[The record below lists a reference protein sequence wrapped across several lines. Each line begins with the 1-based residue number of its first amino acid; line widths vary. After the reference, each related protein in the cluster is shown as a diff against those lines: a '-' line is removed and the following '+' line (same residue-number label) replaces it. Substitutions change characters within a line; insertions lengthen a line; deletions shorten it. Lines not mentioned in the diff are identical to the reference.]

1 VKILH
6 LYKDYY
12 PVLGGIENHIRLL
25 AEGQAARG
33 HDVTVL
39 ATNRGLRTT
48 TARQGGVRVI
58 KAGRLLTVARAP
70 LSLAFPLFLARQRPD
85 IAHLHFPYPFGE
97 VSHLL
102 LGRARRTVIT
112 YHSDVVRQKG
122 WLRLYRP
129 FLTRVLDR
137 ADRIIATSPPY
148 IESSPYLRPRAGRC
162 TVIPLGINLQRFQTL
177 NPTLVQSLRAR
188 YGTAPSPGT
197 SDYPLLLFVGLLR
210 YYKGLS
216 YLLQA
221 MTHIRARLL
230 VIGEGPMENEWRRL
244 AEALAIADKVRFLGQ
259 IPNEQL
265 PAFYHAA
272 DLFVLPATHRS
283 EAFGLV
289 QVEAM
294 AAGLPIISTELGTG
308 TSWVNQHDETGLVV
322 PPRDAPALEKAIS
335 TLLSDPD
342 RRHRMGQAGR
352 NRAQREFSH
361 TVMTGRVLALYKSV
375 LAGEL

>member
-1 VKILH
+1 MKILH

-39 ATNRGLRTT
+39 VTNRGLHTT
-48 TARQGGVRVI
+48 TARQGGIRVI

-70 LSLAFPLFLARQRPD
+70 LSLTFPLLLARQRPD

-97 VSHLL
+97 VSNLL

-129 FLTRVLDR
+129 FLTRVLDH

-162 TVIPLGINLQRFQTL
+162 TVIPLGIDLQRFQTL
-177 NPTLVQSLRAR
+177 DHTLVQSLRAR

-216 YLLQA
+216 HLLQA
-221 MTHIRARLL
+221 MTHIHARLL

-244 AEALAIADKVRFLGQ
+244 AGELAIADKVHFLGQ

-342 RRHRMGQAGR
+342 RRQRMGQAGR
-352 NRAQREFSH
+352 KRAQREFSH
-361 TVMTGRVLALYKSV
+361 TVMIERVLALY
-375 LAGEL
+375 E

>member
-1 VKILH
+1 MKILH

-39 ATNRGLRTT
+39 ATDRGLRTT
-48 TARQGGVRVI
+48 TKKQGGVQVI

-70 LSLAFPLFLARQRPD
+70 LSLTFPLLLARQRPD

-112 YHSDVVRQKG
+112 YHSDIVRQKG

-137 ADRIIATSPPY
+137 ADRIIATSPRY
-148 IESSPYLRPRAGRC
+148 IESSPYLRPRADRC
-162 TVIPLGINLQRFQTL
+162 TVIPLGINLQRFQTVDSA
-177 NPTLVQSLRAR
+177 LVQALHTRFRS
-188 YGTAPSPGT
+188 APSADAP
-197 SDYPLLLFVGLLR
+197 DYPLLLFVGLLR

-221 MTHIRARLL
+221 MTHIHARLL
-230 VIGEGPMENEWRRL
+230 VIGQGPMESEWRRL
-244 AEALAIADKVRFLGQ
+244 AEELAIADKVHFLGQ

-322 PPRDAPALEKAIS
+322 PPRDAPALAQAIS
-335 TLLSDPD
+335 ALLAEPD
-342 RRHRMGQAGR
+342 RRQRMGQAGR
-352 NRAQREFSH
+352 ERARREFSH
-361 TVMTGRVLALYKSV
+361 TVMLGRVLALYESV
-375 LAGEL
+375 LA